1 MDFKTLWTLRLY
13 RLFAINSIL
22 DTFVYTNQQTM
33 ARFTRID
40 VVLKMREAGIV
51 PIFYHKDPGICRSVI
66 KACYEGGIRVF
77 EFTNRGDFA
86 HELFSE
92 LNKWAEKEVPELI
105 MGAGSIVDPGTASIY
120 IQLGANFI
128 VSPILNAEIAKV
140 CNRRKILWSPGCA
153 TLSEIS
159 YAEELGAE
167 IVKIFPGSSVGGPD
181 FVRSIKGP
189 CPWTNI
195 MPTGGVE
202 PTLENLTEW
211 FDAGVTCVGIGS
223 NLITKDHVLKK
234 NWAGLTKRVTA
245 AVKVARMFHV
255 D

>member
-1 MDFKTLWTLRLY
+1 
-13 RLFAINSIL
+13 
-22 DTFVYTNQQTM
+22 M

-51 PIFYHKDPGICRSVI
+51 PIFYHKDPSICKSVI
-66 KACYEGGIRVF
+66 KACFDGGIKVF
-77 EFTNRGDFA
+77 EFTNRGDYA
-86 HELFSE
+86 HDLFSD
-92 LNKWAEKEVPELI
+92 LNKWAEKEVPGLV
-105 MGAGSIVDPGTASIY
+105 MGAGSIVDAGTTSLY

-128 VSPILNAEIAKV
+128 VSPILNPEMAKV
-140 CNRRKILWSPGCA
+140 CNRRKVLWTPGCG
-153 TLSEIS
+153 TLSEIN

-181 FVRSIKGP
+181 FVRAIKGP
-189 CPWTNI
+189 CPWTSI

-223 NLITKDHVLKK
+223 NLITKDHILKK
-234 NWAGLTKRVTA
+234 NWSGLTKRVTA
-245 AVKVARMFHV
+245 AVKIARMFQIN
-255 D
+255 